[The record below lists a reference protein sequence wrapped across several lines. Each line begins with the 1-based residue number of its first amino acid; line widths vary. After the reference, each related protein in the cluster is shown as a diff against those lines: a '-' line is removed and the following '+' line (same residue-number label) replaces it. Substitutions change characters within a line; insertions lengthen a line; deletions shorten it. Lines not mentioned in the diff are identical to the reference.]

1 MTVANERLNGS
12 EVCLRKNKDNIIA
25 DIVVDLEPVN
35 PVTIFNPTGASEETP
50 EVVIVEEIKT
60 GTSVN
65 VEPEDSTEL
74 IEEITFNGLKI

>member
-50 EVVIVEEIKT
+50 EKVVIVEEIKT
-60 GTSVN
+60 GTSVQ
-65 VEPEDSTEL
+65 PEDSTEL

>member
-25 DIVVDLEPVN
+25 DIVVEVKEPVN

-50 EVVIVEEIKT
+50 KVVIVEEI
-60 GTSVN
+60 
-65 VEPEDSTEL
+65 
-74 IEEITFNGLKI
+74 